1 MLDELRALPEPL
13 FIPFHPYYSVLVGKR
28 PYVHR
33 MGVRDVEASLG
44 RPKGLDQAILNQ
56 AFAAVVLDWKSFP
69 GEWPNLDRRYRG
81 VREFVEGVDSVR
93 TFAGAQTSP
102 RTLLLPIPP

>member
-1 MLDELRALPEPL
+1 
-13 FIPFHPYYSVLVGKR
+13 
-28 PYVHR
+28 

-102 RTLLLPIPP
+102 RTLLLPTKAP